1 MLATRFTF
9 IVEKIERTYTFTQKW
24 LERLLL
30 TELDSKCARGMN
42 KKLLKRSG
50 ADALSTRRKLRKTL
64 GIHPPPLV
72 RPRVNIRV

>member
-64 GIHPPPLV
+64 GIHPPPPLYV
-72 RPRVNIRV
+72 RGLI

>member
-30 TELDSKCARGMN
+30 TELDSKYARGMN

-64 GIHPPPLV
+64 GIHPPLV

>member
-1 MLATRFTF
+1 MILATIFTF
-9 IVEKIERTYTFTQKW
+9 IVEKIEKTYTFTQKW

-64 GIHPPPLV
+64 GIHPPCTSEG
-72 RPRVNIRV
+72 

>member
-64 GIHPPPLV
+64 GIHPPLV